1 MIHDQTLDQFCKRN
15 DKILRTADLNDRI
28 DDGIVICFFVQ
39 NFRFLCDQF
48 FNHIGIIYGKSF
60 SYFGPGIFGGC
71 CLTDFNKTVESDLI
85 PVFHI
90 FFCIFD
96 KIHLLFRIINKSSKG
111 LFIPATHSI
120 PEYIIN
126 FTAH

>member
-1 MIHDQTLDQFCKRN
+1 MKMIHNKALDQLCQGN
-15 DKILRTADLNDRI
+15 DKILCPADLNDRI

-48 FNHIGIIYGKSF
+48 FNHIGIICGKSF

-71 CLTDFNKTVESDLI
+71 CLTDFNKTVERDLI

-90 FFCIFD
+90 FFRIFD
-96 KIHLLFRIINKSSKG
+96 KIHLLFRIIDQSCQRT
-111 LFIPATHSI
+111 L
-120 PEYIIN
+120 IIV
-126 FTAH
+126 T

>member
-1 MIHDQTLDQFCKRN
+1 MIYDQTLDQFCKCN

-28 DDGIVICFFVQ
+28 YNRIIICLFIK
-39 NFRFLCDQF
+39 NLRFLCDQF
-48 FNHIGIIYGKSF
+48 FDHIGIICGKSF

-90 FFCIFD
+90 FFRIFN
-96 KIHLLFRIINKSSKG
+96 KIHLLFRIIDQRCQRT
-111 LFIPATHSI
+111 L
-120 PEYIIN
+120 III
-126 FTAH
+126 T